1 MANLTT
7 EQALEL
13 ARAETRTLS
22 DQLRQARAE
31 LHRMGIADQNRALV
45 CAAVSGRRS
54 SGRWWSAKIQP
65 VYEIVPILASA
76 SARIRNES
84 RFCHMNNWD
93 FGNAEWYF
101 HCPKK

>member
-1 MANLTT
+1 MPNLTT

-45 CAAVSGRRS
+45 CAAAAGALGLLVGVGVGLSVR
-54 SGRWWSAKIQP
+54 
-65 VYEIVPILASA
+65 
-76 SARIRNES
+76 
-84 RFCHMNNWD
+84 
-93 FGNAEWYF
+93 
-101 HCPKK
+101 KK